1 MLLVDLQ
8 TRVRIALT
16 NSLVNEWSLFSPTSG
31 TSSPSERTIAFHV
44 GWNLRPLVERAW
56 NIDCEYDRSG
66 MALEEVVSYDDDAV
80 GRRIPD
86 LIVHRRGKLGP
97 ENNLLLLELS
107 ADYATKGAAAGDF
120 NHAQA
125 IQKRFGYAYAVLLDL
140 HLGVDPEIAQPHPTW
155 HWSTLDG
162 GPVTREP
169 MEVYTPEVLADILG
183 RGAARIEP

>member
-16 NSLVNEWSLFSPTSG
+16 NTLVNEWSLFSPTSG
-31 TSSPSERTIAFHV
+31 TSSPSERTISFHI
-44 GWNLRPLVERAW
+44 GWNLRPLVERTW

-66 MALEEVVSYDDDAV
+66 MALEDVVKFDDETA

-86 LIVHRRGKLGP
+86 LIVHRRGRLGP
-97 ENNLLLLELS
+97 EDNLLLLELS
-107 ADYATKGAAAGDF
+107 ADTATRGTSAGDF
-120 NHAQA
+120 GHAQA

-140 HLGVDPEIAQPHPTW
+140 HLGDDPAAVAPRPTW
-155 HWSTLDG
+155 HWATLEG

-169 MEVYTPEVLADILG
+169 MDVYTPEVLADILG
-183 RGAARIEP
+183 RGSARLQA